1 MTACVNNDQK
11 KEGSA
16 YGKAVKATLAAT
28 LAVGMVPAVALAAEA
43 PEVEGDISLASVSPE
58 VAFKAGKVTA
68 AVDNEDNVIAD
79 LENVKFAADG
89 EAHFVV
95 PTEFTPEESIAID
108 VTDEKEYEFEYYALD
123 EDGEKTGVA
132 IDADQLTKPG
142 AYGVVVKSVDG
153 TFESDVAATFTI
165 VSASLSGATLFEVG
179 EDEGDVSDTTF
190 VYTGEELDL
199 GLALD
204 GEALT
209 VNDDYTVTYYQVGGG
224 TATVQNA
231 GKYIAQVKGTGI
243 YAGQTKSITFT
254 VDKFDLSAAQI
265 AIDPANLGTSTPTVT
280 SIEGVELTK
289 ITGAYEVEVVGVPD
303 SFYGGNKL
311 GVYQVSVAATKDAA
325 NVTGAQTLDVVKYG
339 QDATFKYGD
348 EALKTTYATNYS
360 DKKPEVFDLSEIAA
374 YDASGEELEDAK
386 LDIVVKD
393 AKGNVV
399 DNSSVTKP
407 GVWTVLVSLDAASTK
422 YEYGGQAAAITVT
435 VKDGDVAG
443 DADVFVK
450 YAGEV
455 VDEKDLVYTG
465 EDLYKNVSVVVK
477 VDDKV
482 LVAGEDY
489 EVALTQEVEGKYVAA
504 DAMIDAGNYKVTVTG
519 KDYVFD
525 AEQIVQFTVKPMTA
539 TSVKFATPTI
549 DLGKGEVVPYT
560 GEAIVPE
567 FVYTTAEDPMAEDAE
582 YVALLSGMYEI
593 AGIEFEG
600 EEVEQILEPGEYTV
614 TLADNEEDPMA
625 EDAEYVA
632 LLSGMYEIAGIEFEG
647 EEVEQIL
654 EPGEYTVTLADNEK
668 DVNFEFDCNLEFTIT
683 VSDDPVYSDVPV
695 NEWFTTYVYD
705 ASKAGYMTGIG
716 GTDLFAPSNATTRAM
731 AATVLYRM
739 AGHNEWFTTYVY
751 DASKAGYMT
760 GIGGTDLFAPSNAT
774 TRAMAATV
782 LYRMAGQDD
791 FDGIAPGY
799 VSPFVDV
806 LSYEWFADEVLWAN
820 EVGIVTGD
828 TGLAKRTFR
837 PNDNVTRQDFCLM
850 MMRYANATGQGIALE
865 DGEAATILA
874 EFPDADA
881 VADYA
886 AQGVAWA
893 VKNGLFGGAGVLNP
907 SADISR
913 AEMAKMVTVF
923 QPEAL

>member
-614 TLADNEEDPMA
+614 TLADNE
-625 EDAEYVA
+625 
-632 LLSGMYEIAGIEFEG
+632 
-647 EEVEQIL
+647 
-654 EPGEYTVTLADNEK
+654 K

-695 NEWFTTYVYD
+695 
-705 ASKAGYMTGIG
+705 
-716 GTDLFAPSNATTRAM
+716 
-731 AATVLYRM
+731 
-739 AGHNEWFTTYVY
+739 NEWFTTYVY